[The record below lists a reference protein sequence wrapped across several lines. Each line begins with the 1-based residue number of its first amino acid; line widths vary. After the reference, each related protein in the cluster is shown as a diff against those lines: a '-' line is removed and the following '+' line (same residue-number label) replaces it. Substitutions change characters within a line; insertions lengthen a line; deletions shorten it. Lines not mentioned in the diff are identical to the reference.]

1 MAKSDKTSSGTVD
14 AVVLLDTYSWHD
26 DHRDPTS
33 PRNDA
38 EKGDTIT
45 VSAEE
50 FERAQAM
57 SPQGLAKPRSD
68 EAKAAT
74 GDQPADE
81 EPPLTKPDGDPVE
94 DSSAQ

>member
-1 MAKSDKTSSGTVD
+1 MAKTDKPSSDTVD
-14 AVVLLDTYSWHD
+14 AVVLLDSYSWHD
-26 DHRDPTS
+26 DPRDPTS

-38 EKGDTIT
+38 VKGDKVT

-50 FERAQAM
+50 FDRAQAM
-57 SPQGLAKPRSD
+57 TPQGLAKPGSD
-68 EAKAAT
+68 EAKVAT

-94 DSSAQ
+94 ESSAQ